1 MTTPRRK
8 KATPKRVTK
17 AKRSSR
23 KTLSPFKKR
32 LAVGAAALVII
43 AGVSLTLIPNA
54 WNNVKNAVG
63 IGSPDLEVR
72 VPPAAKPSPA
82 TTPTAISLLHGRVT
96 KVDSGDAFTALITD
110 GSTQRV
116 RLLAVDAP
124 DPDQI
129 WGDKSYFALAALL
142 NGKDVV
148 IRFRGRDA
156 YGRIL
161 GRVIADGTDVGL
173 TQLANGDAW
182 YVKSE
187 APQLTPQARKRYP
200 AAEAAAKKNRIG
212 LWADPKPISPWEFRK
227 GTGASELKTFE
238 EKSEVKQPDGF
249 FGRLTSFFSGKS

>member
-82 TTPTAISLLHGRVT
+82 I
-96 KVDSGDAFTALITD
+96 
-110 GSTQRV
+110 
-116 RLLAVDAP
+116 
-124 DPDQI
+124 
-129 WGDKSYFALAALL
+129 AALL

>member
-32 LAVGAAALVII
+32 LAVAAAALVII

-54 WNNVKNAVG
+54 WNTVKNAVG

-82 TTPTAISLLHGRVT
+82 TTPTAISLLHGKVT

-110 GSTQRV
+110 GSTERV
-116 RLLAVDAP
+116 RLLAVDSP

-129 WGDKSYFALAALL
+129 WGDK
-142 NGKDVV
+142 
-148 IRFRGRDA
+148 IGRA
-156 YGRIL
+156 SCRE
-161 GRVIADGTDVGL
+161 RV
-173 TQLANGDAW
+173 
-182 YVKSE
+182 
-187 APQLTPQARKRYP
+187 
-200 AAEAAAKKNRIG
+200 
-212 LWADPKPISPWEFRK
+212 
-227 GTGASELKTFE
+227 
-238 EKSEVKQPDGF
+238 
-249 FGRLTSFFSGKS
+249 

>member
-82 TTPTAISLLHGRVT
+82 TTPPGFSSFKEKVT
-96 KVDSGDAFTALITD
+96 KGI
-110 GSTQRV
+110 
-116 RLLAVDAP
+116 
-124 DPDQI
+124 
-129 WGDKSYFALAALL
+129 AATP
-142 NGKDVV
+142 
-148 IRFRGRDA
+148 FRR
-156 YGRIL
+156 
-161 GRVIADGTDVGL
+161 
-173 TQLANGDAW
+173 
-182 YVKSE
+182 
-187 APQLTPQARKRYP
+187 
-200 AAEAAAKKNRIG
+200 
-212 LWADPKPISPWEFRK
+212 
-227 GTGASELKTFE
+227 
-238 EKSEVKQPDGF
+238 
-249 FGRLTSFFSGKS
+249 